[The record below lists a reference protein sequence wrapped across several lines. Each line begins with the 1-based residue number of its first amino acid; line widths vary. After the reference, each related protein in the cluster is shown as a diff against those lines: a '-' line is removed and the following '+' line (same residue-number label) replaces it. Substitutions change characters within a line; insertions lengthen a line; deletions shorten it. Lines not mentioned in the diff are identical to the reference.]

1 MKKFVKVGLVLAAS
15 ALVLTS
21 CDCFKKLSKKA
32 DAVAVSCTPSILSL
46 KGDNVTATY
55 TVEFPAKYFV
65 KNAVVKITPVLKYE
79 GGEIAGTPKFLQG
92 EKVKDNYQVISYQNG
107 GSMSQTVTFPYKPE
121 AKRSVLELKVEA
133 KCCKDCNAKPKE
145 FVALPQNVVVA
156 EGISTIQLLAD
167 DFAQLAYAKD
177 EYKRITTE
185 TNEANIMFQI
195 NRANVRPDQLSSEQV
210 KALQNFII
218 ENSDQPRRTLSDLY
232 TKAYAS
238 PDGPLAFNDKLSQQ
252 RGENTHSALVKKF
265 KKDKMPVEPKFDVDA
280 LGEDWEGFK
289 EVVAASNIPE
299 KDVILQILQ
308 MYSDPEKRDQEI
320 KNMTSVF
327 NVLAEEILPELR
339 RSKLIMNVD
348 IEGLSDEEIVA
359 AINNDVN
366 SLKLEELLYGA
377 TLVEDNAT
385 KAKVYTAA
393 TKKFP
398 DCWRAWNNLGV
409 VLAKEGQVNE
419 AKSAIAKAA
428 QLNSSAPE
436 VANNLGVIALFEG
449 NKAEAK
455 KYFSAI
461 DTPEA
466 KYNMGLVNLA
476 EGNYEAAVKVLKG
489 YNLAVAEVCNG
500 NIVNA
505 KNILSRMDDAKAN
518 YLKALIAA
526 KEGNQS
532 GVVSNLE
539 AAISEDPSYAEQ
551 AINEVEFAPYLTVEE
566 FMAVV
571 KIKK

>member
-1 MKKFVKVGLVLAAS
+1 M
-15 ALVLTS
+15 
-21 CDCFKKLSKKA
+21 
-32 DAVAVSCTPSILSL
+32 
-46 KGDNVTATY
+46 
-55 TVEFPAKYFV
+55 
-65 KNAVVKITPVLKYE
+65 
-79 GGEIAGTPKFLQG
+79 
-92 EKVKDNYQVISYQNG
+92 
-107 GSMSQTVTFPYKPE
+107 
-121 AKRSVLELKVEA
+121 
-133 KCCKDCNAKPKE
+133 
-145 FVALPQNVVVA
+145 
-156 EGISTIQLLAD
+156 
-167 DFAQLAYAKD
+167 
-177 EYKRITTE
+177 
-185 TNEANIMFQI
+185 
-195 NRANVRPDQLSSEQV
+195 
-210 KALQNFII
+210 
-218 ENSDQPRRTLSDLY
+218 
-232 TKAYAS
+232 
-238 PDGPLAFNDKLSQQ
+238 
-252 RGENTHSALVKKF
+252 
-265 KKDKMPVEPKFDVDA
+265 
-280 LGEDWEGFK
+280 
-289 EVVAASNIPE
+289 
-299 KDVILQILQ
+299 
-308 MYSDPEKRDQEI
+308 
-320 KNMTSVF
+320 
-327 NVLAEEILPELR
+327 R